1 MQIFAR
7 RLTGQKIQL
16 EVEVTDTITT
26 LKTKIKDKVN
36 IPPAKQVLLWNG
48 SQLEDNQSL
57 QECEISRKSTV
68 DLIIVGTLMCS
79 FVHKQGS

>member
-7 RLTGQKIQL
+7 RQTGQKIQL
-16 EVEVTDTITT
+16 EVEVTDTIAT

-36 IPPAKQVLLWNG
+36 IPPSKQILLWNG

-57 QECEISRKSTV
+57 QEYEISRKSTV
-68 DLIIVGTLMCS
+68 DLIIEGMLVYS